1 MTDDGGAALDADE
14 AHQLEDAFRELSIAP
29 LGREYFGRYRE
40 IREAISEMVG
50 EAGGGPVGVD
60 LLHEHLE
67 DEDVEYVDA
76 ILRGLENFADEGL
89 RRKGEVEPYVSARA
103 EVDRVRPLLEELA
116 PHFDAELGEEDLA
129 P

>member
-1 MTDDGGAALDADE
+1 MTDDAGAALDADE
-14 AHQLEDAFRELSIAP
+14 ARQLEDAFRALSIAP

-50 EAGGGPVGVD
+50 EAGDGPVGVD

-67 DEDVEYVDA
+67 DEDIEYVDA

-89 RRKGEVEPYVSARA
+89 RRKGQVEPYVSARA
-103 EVDRVRPLLEELA
+103 DVDRVRPLLEELA

>member
-1 MTDDGGAALDADE
+1 MTGAPEPALDAGE
-14 AHQLEDAFRELSIAP
+14 ARRLEEAFRELSIAP

-40 IREAISEMVG
+40 IREAISDMV
-50 EAGGGPVGVD
+50 AAADGGPLDAD

-67 DEDVEYVDA
+67 ADDVEYMDA

-89 RRKGEVEPYVSARA
+89 RRQGQVEPYVSARA
-103 EVDRVRPLLEELA
+103 DVDRVRPLLEEVV
-116 PHFDAELGEEDLA
+116 PHFEVELGEEELA